1 MSELM
6 PINDRMR
13 LAELLA
19 ASNLLPEAYR
29 KQPANVLVAI
39 EYGRALGLEPM
50 AAIQGINVIKG
61 KPTASASL
69 IGSLVR
75 MAGHKLRVMA
85 DSTQAVCEI
94 IRKDDPDFVFRTV
107 WTLERAASA
116 GLNGDQWRKYP
127 DAMLK
132 ARAITECARDAC
144 PEVLAGV
151 QYTAEELGAD
161 EWTQQPVAEPAD
173 AWEIPNQSQPA
184 YIGKIEGV
192 APKQSL
198 GDKWGVGYENR
209 KLPATEKQLFTLKK
223 FLGDYTQ
230 HNEALAL
237 AIVQQ
242 WVGSLYEVDGWESIQ
257 RQDASDMID
266 DVKNGATRLE
276 ECYQRYTE
284 VMADES

>member
-1 MSELM
+1 M

-94 IRKDDPDFVFRTV
+94 VRKDDPEFVFRTV

-116 GLNGDQWRKYP
+116 GLTGDQWRKYP

-161 EWTQQPVAEPAD
+161 EWTQHTVAEPAD
-173 AWEIPNQSQPA
+173 AWVRSEATDVAI
-184 YIGKIEGV
+184 IEK
-192 APKQSL
+192 PSL
-198 GDKWGVGYENR
+198 GEKWGVGVENR
-209 KLPATEKQLFTLKK
+209 NRPATEKQLFVLRK
-223 FLGDYTQ
+223 FMLEFTQ
-230 HNEALAL
+230 NNDALAL
-237 AIVQQ
+237 AVIQQ
-242 WVGSLYEVDGWESIQ
+242 WVGSAYEVATWETIN
-257 RQDASDMID
+257 RQDASEIID
-266 DVKNGATRLE
+266 DIKNGAVRIE
-276 ECYQRYTE
+276 ECYNRYTE